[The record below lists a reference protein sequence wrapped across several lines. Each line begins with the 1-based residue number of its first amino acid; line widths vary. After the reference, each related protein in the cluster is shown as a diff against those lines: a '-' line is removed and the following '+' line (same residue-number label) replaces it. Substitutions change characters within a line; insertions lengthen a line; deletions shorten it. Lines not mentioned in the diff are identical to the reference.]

1 MSEPRKPEA
10 LQQSCFPKLHLCQIT
25 SDRNIQVDEAE
36 GITSVEEEV
45 DEAGDLEAVVED
57 FINLHQDVNCM
68 SEISITTFVNMTW
81 KLCSAFTGN

>member
-25 SDRNIQVDEAE
+25 SDRNIADEAE
-36 GITSVEEEV
+36 GITSVEEEEV

-57 FINLHQDVNCM
+57 FINLNQDVNCM